1 MSPTNVPTANNSKFY
16 NKGYSLGYQPDVRY
30 FVLKLLEFIE
40 EIWGKV
46 KVENLFPVA
55 LKVRF
60 KKKKY

>member
-1 MSPTNVPTANNSKFY
+1 M
-16 NKGYSLGYQPDVRY
+16 GYQPDVRY

-60 KKKKY
+60 KKKNTEG